1 MCSYEIDFKNLSQTK
16 SPFHIKGIGFVVAFV
31 LVLHTISVSNNSA
44 MRFANHNVAAAA
56 AIMLSMKAGLDPELV
71 YDLLSTSAVTSRMF
85 EVRGPMMVAM
95 TMTELA

>member
-1 MCSYEIDFKNLSQTK
+1 
-16 SPFHIKGIGFVVAFV
+16 
-31 LVLHTISVSNNSA
+31 

>member
-1 MCSYEIDFKNLSQTK
+1 MKLISKTFPKPNLHFILRASGLWLPLCWFFIRYQN
-16 SPFHIKGIGFVVAFV
+16 PV
-31 LVLHTISVSNNSA
+31 NPA